1 MAGAF
6 AFATATLGYAW
17 VRAVETAIFPQVD
30 PRTVV
35 AVTQSGYFV
44 RCGVAVFTAG
54 MGAFAGWTLSHT
66 PARAARVLALAA
78 LLATIA
84 LSLQAGLAP

>member
-6 AFATATLGYAW
+6 AFATAALGYAW
-17 VRAVETAIFPQVD
+17 VRAVETAIFPHVD

-44 RCGVAVFTAG
+44 RCGVALFTAG

-66 PARAARVLALAA
+66 PSRAARALTIAAVLSAL
-78 LLATIA
+78 A
-84 LSLQAGLAP
+84 LSLQAWLAP